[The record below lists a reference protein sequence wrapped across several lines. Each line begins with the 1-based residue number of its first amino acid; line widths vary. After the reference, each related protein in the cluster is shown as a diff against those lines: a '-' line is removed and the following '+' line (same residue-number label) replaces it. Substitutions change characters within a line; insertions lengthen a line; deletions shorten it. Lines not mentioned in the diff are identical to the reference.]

1 MLPPWQLI
9 LIYILSMKKFK
20 KYKFKT
26 FKALENFFEKKI
38 LPYKNYRSKV
48 IGKTIY
54 VWKRKAA

>member
-1 MLPPWQLI
+1 
-9 LIYILSMKKFK
+9 MKKFK

-38 LPYKNYRSKV
+38 LPYKNNRSKV

-54 VWKRKAA
+54 VWEKKKEAA

>member
-1 MLPPWQLI
+1 MLI
-9 LIYILSMKKFK
+9 SIVSMKKFK
-20 KYKFKT
+20 KIKFKT